1 MSDNILELKHIT
13 KLYPGVVA
21 LNDVS
26 LEVRRGEILA
36 LADQPEDRGSDT
48 EVHQVFHNN
57 VTCVF
62 GSCEACFYHCESGLH
77 KEDQRGA
84 DQHPYCVY
92 CGKFHNNIPP
102 S

>member
-1 MSDNILELKHIT
+1 MSHAYYQYNKEQLLKEPRLPLICMPDNATVFQAMAKEMF
-13 KLYPGVVA
+13 
-21 LNDVS
+21 
-26 LEVRRGEILA
+26 
-36 LADQPEDRGSDT
+36 ED
-48 EVHQVFHNN
+48 
-57 VTCVF
+57 
-62 GSCEACFYHCESGLH
+62 ACFYHCESGLH

>member
-1 MSDNILELKHIT
+1 M
-13 KLYPGVVA
+13 VA
-21 LNDVS
+21 KVAQAAAPDPVAGDRIDQKADHCAVDTIGYEFGPLCHGLRND
-26 LEVRRGEILA
+26 
-36 LADQPEDRGSDT
+36 GSDT

-77 KEDQRGA
+77 KEDQCGA

-92 CGKFHNNIPP
+92 
-102 S
+102 